1 MAEYDNNMRGAIFQ
15 NDKGDNPNRPD
26 YKGNCEIEG
35 VKYKVSL
42 WKKVKD
48 GKPYATLQ
56 FEATDGATSQ
66 RASTPVAE
74 DDVPF

>member
-1 MAEYDNNMRGAIFQ
+1 MAEYDNNMKGIVWQ

-26 YKGNCEIEG
+26 YKGNCEIDG
-35 VKYKVSL
+35 VQYWVSL

-48 GKPYATLQ
+48 GKPYATLS
-56 FEATDGATSQ
+56 FEAKESQ
-66 RASTPVAE
+66 TTKRSSAPVVE